1 MILFHPEQLIYEI
14 MNNLM
19 TNMIYFWYWRQTTAT
34 KEAIN
39 RRQKKASYHLLVTTI
54 LLLKKLT
61 IQRDSIDLLTLIA
74 SMTLSAK
81 YQHSQPQIIDY
92 DLIAQSCQIENIQ
105 LIHVS
110 LSSFFILLFIYSF
123 YYRMLN
129 LIFSMFSPIIFLWQ
143 HFLFVHIHLIIVFY
157 SDLLHNYPSSIVTPS
172 LICNI
177 TSNTFICQQ
186 IKSFLL
192 HKKLQY
198 IT

>member
-92 DLIAQSCQIENIQ
+92 DLIAQSCHIENIQ

-110 LSSFFILLFIYSF
+110 LSSFFILLFMYSF

-129 LIFSMFSPIIFLWQ
+129 LIFSMFSPMIFVWQ
-143 HFLFVHIHLIIVFY
+143 HLII
-157 SDLLHNYPSSIVTPS
+157 
-172 LICNI
+172 
-177 TSNTFICQQ
+177 
-186 IKSFLL
+186 SFLIYPTSRTMITTWNKSLNKLDL
-192 HKKLQY
+192 HYLTIHFHIKHLVSL
-198 IT
+198 